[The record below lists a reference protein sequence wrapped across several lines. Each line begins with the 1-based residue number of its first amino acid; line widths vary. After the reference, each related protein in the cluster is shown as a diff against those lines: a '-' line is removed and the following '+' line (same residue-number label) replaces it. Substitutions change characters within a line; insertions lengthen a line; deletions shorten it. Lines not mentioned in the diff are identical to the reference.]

1 MEKDNAEL
9 TPNSVK
15 KSNVDFV
22 LVSLCTCKRPLML
35 GEALLSVNTLKIPA
49 NVKVE
54 VLVVDNDENESARE
68 KVQEL
73 SPKVKLPIHYSVE
86 KTRGISYARN
96 KILETAIKL
105 NASHIL
111 CFDDD
116 EILDENCLVEHV
128 NFYNNCEK
136 VYISSGPA
144 YNKFVG
150 EYPKYITDSIVFKQ
164 STSKETGA
172 VRKKCATNNVFF
184 PVSLAKD
191 YNLRFST
198 EYVFMGGEDGDF
210 FGRASKLGFT
220 IVWNKEAIVYE
231 LVTKSR
237 ANLDYIL
244 KKAYYNGYS
253 SSLLKLKNP
262 KKEKKRILYAI
273 KFTAVCF
280 LNCISLLPSSFLGVY
295 MFFKNLEVIV
305 KTIGKLQG
313 VIKNKPIDFYK
324 DIYGE

>member
-1 MEKDNAEL
+1 MEKDNTESSPIL
-9 TPNSVK
+9 VE
-15 KSNVDFV
+15 KSSVDFV

-35 GEALLSVNTLKIPA
+35 GEALLSVNTLNLPE
-49 NVKVE
+49 KVRVE
-54 VLVVDNDENESARE
+54 ILVVDNDENESAKE
-68 KVQEL
+68 KVLDL
-73 SPKVKLPIHYSVE
+73 SSKIKLPVHYVVE

-96 KILETAIKL
+96 KILETAVEM

-116 EILDENCLVEHV
+116 EILDENCLFEHV
-128 NFYNNCEK
+128 KFYNSCEN

-144 YNKFVG
+144 YNKFIG

-164 STSKETGA
+164 STSKETGF

-191 YNLRFST
+191 YGLKFST

-244 KKAYYNGYS
+244 KKAFYNGYS

-262 KKEKKRILYAI
+262 KKRKKRVLYAI
-273 KFTAVCF
+273 KFTFVCF